1 MRFTIEMDAD
11 DMRRI
16 QRITGKK
23 KKSPAV
29 RQALTEFLKL
39 RERQEFVRRVLAGQT
54 DYSLSNEQLEA
65 LDRYE
70 TR

>member
-29 RQALTEFLKL
+29 RQAVTEFLKL